1 MVLQPH
7 CIQMTQCQLLTAT
20 FELLPYQTILKEMNG
35 LSHIEK
41 PLITTCIRCHPHSRS
56 LLSLCP
62 SSFPLLIFHSP
73 CSISFTPLFLS
84 PSVYY
89 DAFSLSLHRALSFL
103 PSLLSKDGLS
113 FCLFIILFPF
123 LHPQH
128 THTRLFSKSL
138 CLSDFLHLQFLS
150 ALLASP
156 CPSSPRTV

>member
-1 MVLQPH
+1 MD
-7 CIQMTQCQLLTAT
+7 CLTLKNH
-20 FELLPYQTILKEMNG
+20 LLPHAYDVTLIPALSFLSALLPSLCSSFIL
-35 LSHIEK
+35 
-41 PLITTCIRCHPHSRS
+41 PA
-56 LLSLCP
+56 LSLSP
-62 SSFPLLIFHSP
+62 LYSSLHL
-73 CSISFTPLFLS
+73 FTMMHFL
-84 PSVYY
+84 
-89 DAFSLSLHRALSFL
+89 SLSLRRALSFL

-150 ALLASP
+150 SLLASP

>member
-1 MVLQPH
+1 MD
-7 CIQMTQCQLLTAT
+7 CLTLKNH
-20 FELLPYQTILKEMNG
+20 LLPHAYDVTLIPALSFLSALLPSLCSSFIL
-35 LSHIEK
+35 
-41 PLITTCIRCHPHSRS
+41 PA
-56 LLSLCP
+56 LSLSP
-62 SSFPLLIFHSP
+62 LYSSLHL
-73 CSISFTPLFLS
+73 FTMMH
-84 PSVYY
+84 
-89 DAFSLSLHRALSFL
+89 SLSLSLSTVLCPSFL